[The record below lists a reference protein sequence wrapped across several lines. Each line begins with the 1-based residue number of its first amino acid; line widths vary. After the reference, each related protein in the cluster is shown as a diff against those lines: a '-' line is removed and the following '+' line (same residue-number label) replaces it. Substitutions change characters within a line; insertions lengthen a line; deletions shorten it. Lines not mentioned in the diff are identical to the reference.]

1 MTTLRRRGLRRT
13 ACRGRPARAGFT
25 LVELMVSMMILAVG
39 VLGLAA
45 TAASVTRNMGGG
57 RRSTIAAN
65 IAASRIEKLRSMR
78 CNTLAGGADTAR
90 GIVSNRTVT
99 QVPRGVQVTE
109 TVSWLTA
116 QGRTRVRVYNTSI
129 PC

>member
-1 MTTLRRRGLRRT
+1 MTTLCRRSLRGSARRART
-13 ACRGRPARAGFT
+13 ARAGFT

-45 TAASVTRNMGGG
+45 TAAGVTRNMGGG

-65 IAASRIEKLRSMR
+65 VAASRIEKLRSMR
-78 CNTLAGGADTAR
+78 CNTLAGGADTTR
-90 GIVSNRTVT
+90 GIVSNWTVT
-99 QVPRGVQVTE
+99 QAPRGVQITE
-109 TVSWLTA
+109 TVSWRTA